1 VIDNPDG
8 ICHKISSHLFL
19 KSVSKTSIASEEI
32 FERLTEERK
41 RKDTLQYAAT
51 FKINNST
58 RKISYKVLNQFFLM
72 KIVAEM
78 MSFPKSMGILT

>member
-8 ICHKISSHLFL
+8 IYHEISSHLFL
-19 KSVSKTSIASEEI
+19 RSVSKTSITSEEI
-32 FERLTEERK
+32 CERLTEERK

-51 FKINNST
+51 FKINNFT